1 MKKPILLIFS
11 SLMLVSLVACGGE
24 SQTSSA
30 DLTSSDS
37 SSAATVSSQNAV
49 PSDSSVTEESE
60 PMVGAFGEE
69 RALTTE
75 EEEIFSEATAEL
87 VGVEY
92 TPLAVSTQVV
102 AGTNYRFRCSGE
114 TANESGD
121 VKEYYVTVYV
131 SLDSGDSPTITD
143 ISEI

>member
-1 MKKPILLIFS
+1 
-11 SLMLVSLVACGGE
+11 MLVSLVACGGE

-30 DLTSSDS
+30 EQTSSESS
-37 SSAATVSSQNAV
+37 SSAATVSSQETV
-49 PSDSSVTEESE
+49 SSDASATEESS

-69 RALTTE
+69 RALTAE

-114 TANESGD
+114 TATESQET
-121 VKEYYVTVYV
+121 KEYYVTVYV
-131 SLDSGDSPTITD
+131 SLDSGDAPTITD